1 MIDLEIDLKDAPL
14 FLKAWKLPGKVMKEA
29 IHISHTFGQSLDT
42 MSMYKAGEKS
52 LLSAAKISQLRQ
64 NEKLDDEKLKDIQNT
79 YQNLPIKSLRDLD
92 ITGKDLLALRNRP
105 AGKWVSEELQ
115 RIEQAVVTGKLS
127 NQKKHIEEWLKTCG
141 QH

>member
-1 MIDLEIDLKDAPL
+1 MKDAPL
-14 FLKAWKLPGKVMKEA
+14 FLKGWKLPRKVIKEA
-29 IHISHTFGQSLDT
+29 IHIADTFGQSLDAMT
-42 MSMYKAGEKS
+42 MYRAGEKA
-52 LLSAAKISQLRQ
+52 LLSVAKISQLRQ
-64 NEKLDDEKLKDIQNT
+64 NEKLDEKKLKDIQYA
-79 YQNLPIKSLRDLD
+79 YQNLPIKSLKDLD

>member
-1 MIDLEIDLKDAPL
+1 
-14 FLKAWKLPGKVMKEA
+14 MKEA

>member
-1 MIDLEIDLKDAPL
+1 MI
-14 FLKAWKLPGKVMKEA
+14 KEA
-29 IHISHTFGQSLDT
+29 IHIADTFGQSLDAMT
-42 MSMYKAGEKS
+42 MYRAGEKA

-64 NEKLDDEKLKDIQNT
+64 NEKLDEKKLKDIQYA
-79 YQNLPIKSLRDLD
+79 YQNLPIKSLKDLD